1 MGFEWLKFLHVVTIM
16 FTVTLAEGYILGLLL
31 AARRRDVQTLRVL
44 TVAGEVS
51 DRASNPM
58 LVLSILFGIGAA
70 LTGQISLT
78 APWLV
83 ASYLVLVAGF
93 AGIGLL
99 GGFRHLEQI
108 KKASLASPVDAP
120 SDELVAL
127 LEHPWTAAISFL
139 PPLML
144 ATIVYLMVVKPQLW

>member
-1 MGFEWLKFLHVVTIM
+1 MGFEWLKFLHVVTII
-16 FTVTLAEGYILGLLL
+16 FTVTLAEGYILGLVL

-44 TVAGEVS
+44 IAASEVS
-51 DRASNPM
+51 DRASNP
-58 LVLSILFGIGAA
+58 LLILSILFGIGAA

-83 ASYLVLVAGF
+83 ASYVVLVAGF

-99 GGFRHLEQI
+99 GGFRHLERI
-108 KKASLASPVDAP
+108 KEASLASPVDAP

-127 LEHPWTAAISFL
+127 LEHPWTAAVSYL
-139 PPLML
+139 PPLLMG
-144 ATIVYLMVVKPQLW
+144 TVVYLMVVKPQLW